1 MDKERIILA
10 DSINSAKST
19 QIALNALRF
28 GEAGLNAHRQNLL
41 NRAPVTDS
49 FASFPR
55 NSIEVEDLAYLSAHE
70 DHEFALLRGKKND
83 IMIHGE
89 HAKVSFDEDLEAL
102 LLQGKYEL
110 VAHSHPDVELTA
122 SKEDRD
128 FLIKIGQKSSM
139 IISWYTGNILKF
151 YADPFEDLYN

>member
-19 QIALNALRF
+19 QI
-28 GEAGLNAHRQNLL
+28 
-41 NRAPVTDS
+41 
-49 FASFPR
+49 
-55 NSIEVEDLAYLSAHE
+55 
-70 DHEFALLRGKKND
+70 
-83 IMIHGE
+83 
-89 HAKVSFDEDLEAL
+89 AL

-122 SKEDRD
+122 SKEDRV

>member
-28 GEAGLNAHRQNLL
+28 G
-41 NRAPVTDS
+41 
-49 FASFPR
+49 
-55 NSIEVEDLAYLSAHE
+55 
-70 DHEFALLRGKKND
+70 
-83 IMIHGE
+83 
-89 HAKVSFDEDLEAL
+89 EAL

-128 FLIKIGQKSSM
+128 FLIKIGQNSSM